1 MKKTVARGAM
11 ALAGTAVAAASWCLL
26 LRPRTNQPGWE
37 KLQGVRYA
45 HRASTT
51 GPPGSLRTPW
61 RPSAGRWRGALAR
74 SWTCT

>member
-45 HRASTT
+45 HRGLHDGAA
-51 GPPGSLRTPW
+51 GIPENSLAAFR
-61 RPSAGRWRGALAR
+61 RAVELAGGEIRA
-74 SWTCT
+74 